1 MNNNSILKKIVMR
14 TLFTLLIICLFV
26 PFLVAENANGQ
37 ALKENNI
44 TYNIKNASIVNVFNQ
59 LSKITGYYFF
69 YNEEVIEGVK
79 GISINVKNT
88 EIGAILNELSRQTNL
103 SFKIIDNTISVSKKG
118 NATTSLVVTQQN
130 GSITGVVKDKNG
142 EPIIGVNI
150 LVEGTSLGTITDLDG
165 KFELKNVPSG
175 AVLKV
180 SYIGYLAQLIELKGQ
195 NSFNIVLL
203 EDSKT
208 LDEVVVVGFGVQNT
222 DVLIAWLA
230 AI

>member
-88 EIGAILNELSRQTNL
+88 EIGTILNE
-103 SFKIIDNTISVSKKG
+103 
-118 NATTSLVVTQQN
+118 
-130 GSITGVVKDKNG
+130 
-142 EPIIGVNI
+142 
-150 LVEGTSLGTITDLDG
+150 
-165 KFELKNVPSG
+165 
-175 AVLKV
+175 
-180 SYIGYLAQLIELKGQ
+180 
-195 NSFNIVLL
+195 
-203 EDSKT
+203 
-208 LDEVVVVGFGVQNT
+208 
-222 DVLIAWLA
+222 
-230 AI
+230 